1 MKYKLVGIP
10 DEVVLNKIYLIRNQ
24 KVMLDSD
31 LAELYGVETKR
42 LNEQVRRN
50 LERFPEDFM
59 FQLTQEESESL
70 RSQFATSKIKR
81 GGRTYLPYVFT
92 EHGVLMLSSVLN
104 SKQAVQVNI
113 HIMRVYTRIRK
124 LFLANKDVFIK
135 VEQFEK
141 QMAKQDQ
148 KIELLFTYLDK
159 FIEKQ
164 DAPREKIG
172 FNLNQKEPDI

>member
-1 MKYKLVGIP
+1 MTDKLVGIP
-10 DEVVLNKIYLIRNQ
+10 DEVVLNKIYMIRGQ

-31 LAELYGVETKR
+31 LAELYGTETKR

-50 LERFPEDFM
+50 MDRFPEDFM
-59 FQLTQEESESL
+59 FQLTLEESESL

-104 SKQAVQVNI
+104 SQRAIQVNI
-113 HIMRVYTRIRK
+113 HIMRVYSK
-124 LFLANKDVFIK
+124 LRELLLAHKDVFLR

-141 QMAKQDQ
+141 QMTKQDQ
-148 KIELLFTYLDK
+148 KIELLFNYLSK
-159 FIEKQ
+159 FMDIS
-164 DAPREKIG
+164 DSPREQIG
-172 FNLNQKEPDI
+172 FKVPNKS